1 VHGAAALLQIAAEI
15 PRSAIRRPKKALS
28 ASLIPHKVA
37 SCYHVLVARG
47 VISVLRESDQQLFLL
62 AALPPS
68 KRQIGLALGIVVALV
83 VAFGATAPF
92 ASTQLPRVDGFIP
105 ALETAIVFADLT
117 TSALLFA
124 QFSIVRRSALLVL
137 ASGYLFTGLI
147 VIPHALTF
155 PGAFAPTGLLGG
167 GVQSTAWL
175 YHLWKV
181 SLPVAVIVYVLLKDA
196 DRGTSTPQRSPV
208 AVIGWTVAA
217 VIVIACGVTWV
228 ATAREWLLPSIR
240 GATVTRHLVG
250 GLDISLIAVALALL
264 WLRRRSVLDLWLM
277 VMCCTL
283 LLEISTAIMLV
294 DTRYSLGFYGSRFYS
309 LIATMLVL
317 LVLLSETTILYAHL
331 ARSMMRQR
339 GEREARQTAMD
350 AMAASIVHEINQPL
364 GAIVANGN
372 AGLRWLVR
380 ATPELDEVSAALKRI
395 VDDGHRVNEVISS
408 IRSMFKKDIHGR
420 ALLDANDLVR
430 EVLKIIE
437 LDLRIQGVSVAT
449 ELRDGLPQLLADR
462 GQLQQVLLNLIMNA
476 IEAMAPVKDRAR
488 VLRIRSD
495 VIQAS
500 SGVLLTIEDSGTGI
514 DRKDKDRIFEP
525 FYTTKSTGT
534 GIGLAICRSIIDSHG
549 GSLQVSANNP
559 YGTIFHVALSSGAL

>member
-1 VHGAAALLQIAAEI
+1 M
-15 PRSAIRRPKKALS
+15 
-28 ASLIPHKVA
+28 
-37 SCYHVLVARG
+37 
-47 VISVLRESDQQLFLL
+47 
-62 AALPPS
+62 
-68 KRQIGLALGIVVALV
+68 VVC
-83 VAFGATAPF
+83 F
-92 ASTQLPRVDGFIP
+92 
-105 ALETAIVFADLT
+105 
-117 TSALLFA
+117 
-124 QFSIVRRSALLVL
+124 
-137 ASGYLFTGLI
+137 
-147 VIPHALTF
+147 
-155 PGAFAPTGLLGG
+155 
-167 GVQSTAWL
+167 
-175 YHLWKV
+175 
-181 SLPVAVIVYVLLKDA
+181 
-196 DRGTSTPQRSPV
+196 
-208 AVIGWTVAA
+208 
-217 VIVIACGVTWV
+217 
-228 ATAREWLLPSIR
+228 
-240 GATVTRHLVG
+240 
-250 GLDISLIAVALALL
+250 
-264 WLRRRSVLDLWLM
+264 
-277 VMCCTL
+277 TL
-283 LLEISTAIMLV
+283 LLEIAIAIMLV
-294 DTRYSLGFYGSRFYS
+294 NTGFSVGFYATRFCA
-309 LIATMLVL
+309 LIATIVVL
-317 LVLLSETTILYAHL
+317 LLLLSETTILYANL
-331 ARSMMRQR
+331 ARSVTRQR
-339 GEREARQTAMD
+339 GEREARQIAMD

-430 EVLKIIE
+430 EILKMIE

-495 VIQAS
+495 VIQES